1 MNPIP
6 SETQAQSQ
14 IQGCYPP
21 ELATCSVLVLGKLG
35 YAIKRRA
42 IEALE
47 ADGASLYDFSV
58 LGILAQ
64 GACEGQNSLADMLQL
79 DRSQLVGLLDGLEER
94 GLIERRRDPADRRRH
109 TLSLTAAGAQEFERV
124 REIVK
129 QVEGEFLA
137 PLSKDERKT
146 LYDLARRTLAAHDVR
161 FDTDAAVVKLA
172 S

>member
-1 MNPIP
+1 MNPVS
-6 SETQAQSQ
+6 SESQSQSQ

-21 ELATCSVLVLGKLG
+21 ELATCQVLVLGKLG

-58 LGILAQ
+58 LGVLAR
-64 GACEGQNSLADMLQL
+64 GACEGQNALADILQL

-94 GLIERRRDPADRRRH
+94 GLIERRRDPSDRRRH
-109 TLSLTAAGAQEFERV
+109 TVSLTDAGAQEFERV
-124 REIVK
+124 RGIVK
-129 QVEGEFLA
+129 QIEADFLE
-137 PLSKDERKT
+137 PLSKEERKT
-146 LYDLARRTLAAHDVR
+146 LYELALRALAHHDVR
-161 FDTDAAVVKLA
+161 FDIGSEIKLA